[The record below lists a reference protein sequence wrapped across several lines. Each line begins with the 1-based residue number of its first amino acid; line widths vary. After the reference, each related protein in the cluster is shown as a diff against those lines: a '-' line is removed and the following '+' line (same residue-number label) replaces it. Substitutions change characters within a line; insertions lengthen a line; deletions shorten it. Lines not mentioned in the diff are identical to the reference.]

1 MVLPAVAP
9 AATPLPY
16 KYDPAAATSPTGDVI
31 SADSRSML
39 MNGKRVYPIS
49 GEVRAIHS
57 DVFLFNPI
65 HAFSAAHT
73 CALVVPFRL

>member
-1 MVLPAVAP
+1 M
-9 AATPLPY
+9 
-16 KYDPAAATSPTGDVI
+16 I

-57 DVFLFNPI
+57 DVLLFNPI

-73 CALVVPFRL
+73 CALVVPCRVSNQETSALWGDRHSLLGVSRE